1 MNLKSIFVIVLI
13 ATMKFIFSLIQKPKD
28 HSVDSMTLLQI
39 LIGQFHSRYTFYFG
53 ILIPENDAHTETEK
67 VKITIITTMNCS
79 ILTTWEIL
87 LHQLNNLTLSELA
100 SKLEVMSTILDL
112 NSVGISQV
120 DTCAAF

>member
-1 MNLKSIFVIVLI
+1 
-13 ATMKFIFSLIQKPKD
+13 
-28 HSVDSMTLLQI
+28 MTLLQI
-39 LIGQFHSRYTFYFG
+39 LIGQFHSRYTFDFG

-112 NSVGISQV
+112 NSVGITQV
-120 DTCAAF
+120 DTCAGF